1 MTEEQPHPNA
11 IGRGWQAFRTWR
23 RARPFWAGVF
33 SILAAGP
40 ILYAP
45 YAALNAGDVTVQLQ
59 QFGGVSALF
68 IGAIL
73 IMCGIAIWFNPQA
86 RVYLG
91 VFVILVSLV
100 SFIVATFGG
109 FGVGMLFGLIGGT
122 LAVSWVYLPPDAP
135 DDEHVDDDEGGEGGE
150 GGDGDRGAPDDTLVE
165 DGFLVQAMNGK
176 DADASGEAPTGSVT
190 NRPGDSARGSV
201 SPRTA
206 LTVIATAMVGVV
218 GVVGIAHASPSD
230 PLPDNPYSD
239 GPCVSASPTT
249 SSSASA
255 APSTSSAAP
264 STTATKS
271 AGSTP
276 AGKAGS
282 RPSTDPT
289 AAADG
294 RVVAPKAPQG
304 TAAQTTAPTS
314 KAPEFRLPEL
324 KLPELKLP
332 ELKLPGLPGLGLP
345 GADRPSTAPPVPA
358 SAPPAA
364 PASAAPPAAAAGRTP
379 SAPASTPPATTSGKP
394 SAKPSTTSAKPSAT
408 SSSAVPKDGRTP
420 FPCPVQGPV
429 NAKSGGGLPPVAVDP
444 LVLKSSLLAMAGLNY
459 EGVVKVETL
468 AGGEENALKFTV
480 SKGIDIWNMSMTVKE
495 AGGKDVV
502 ISSDEGSKSWMDAD
516 IPTTMY
522 VKYLKGNIFGI
533 IPITFTPESPPPINV
548 PIVFFTNVESAMYA
562 QLGGKL
568 HIPGYGINK
577 TNVK

>member
-1 MTEEQPHPNA
+1 MTEEQPPSNA
-11 IGRGWQAFRTWR
+11 FGRGWQAFRTWR
-23 RARPFWAGVF
+23 RARPFWAGLF

-40 ILYAP
+40 ILWAP
-45 YAALNAGDVTVQLQ
+45 YAALDAGDVTVQLQ
-59 QFGGVSALF
+59 QFGGVSAVF

-73 IMCGIAIWFNPQA
+73 IMCGIAIWVTPQA
-86 RVYLG
+86 RVYIG
-91 VFVILVSLV
+91 IFVILVSLV

-109 FGVGMLFGLIGGT
+109 FVVGMLFGLIGGT

-135 DDEHVDDDEGGEGGE
+135 DDEHSDDEGGEGGE
-150 GGDGDRGAPDDTLVE
+150 GGDGDRRAPDDTLVE
-165 DGFLVQAMNGK
+165 DGFLARAMNGK
-176 DADASGEAPTGSVT
+176 DPDASGEAPTGSET
-190 NRPGDSARGSV
+190 DRPGDSVRGAV

-218 GVVGIAHASPSD
+218 GVVGIANASPSD

-239 GPCVSASPTT
+239 GPCVSASPAT
-249 SSSASA
+249 SSSASP

-264 STTATKS
+264 STASAKS
-271 AGSTP
+271 ASSTP
-276 AGKAGS
+276 AGKAT
-282 RPSTDPT
+282 RPAADPSP
-289 AAADG
+289 AADG
-294 RVVAPKAPQG
+294 RVVAPKAPES
-304 TAAQTTAPTS
+304 TVPTT
-314 KAPEFRLPEL
+314 KAPEFKLPEL

-332 ELKLPGLPGLGLP
+332 ELKLPELPGLGLP
-345 GADRPSTAPPVPA
+345 GINKPSTVPSAPA
-358 SAPPAA
+358 SAPPAVA
-364 PASAAPPAAAAGRTP
+364 PAAEPSAATS
-379 SAPASTPPATTSGKP
+379 SAPASMPPATAFGKP
-394 SAKPSTTSAKPSAT
+394 SAKPSATSAKPSAT
-408 SSSAVPKDGRTP
+408 SSSAVPKGGKTP

-429 NAKSGGGLPPVAVDP
+429 NAKGGGGLPPVAVDP

-459 EGVVKVETL
+459 EGVVKVKTL

-548 PIVFFTNVESAMYA
+548 PLVFFTNVESAMYA

-577 TNVK
+577 PNVK